1 MVARLGQKAAGRGQH
16 TLWCGEV
23 DDVSVRLEH
32 VDLLNGLD
40 WLDVHLLE
48 NGLELLLI
56 NARVL
61 WLGLDLASW
70 GSLSAIISSLS
81 ASHPSNWPLSS
92 FPQYACGRPFQ
103 SPYKVP
109 LRYSFRLVVYFR
121 GGVVILLTLR
131 KMC

>member
-1 MVARLGQKAAGRGQH
+1 MKH

-32 VDLLNGLD
+32 VDLLNGLN

-70 GSLSAIISSLS
+70 GSLSARIPSLS
-81 ASHPSNWPLSS
+81 ASHPSNWPISS
-92 FPQYACGRPFQ
+92 FSYMPCKTIA
-103 SPYKVP
+103 
-109 LRYSFRLVVYFR
+109 
-121 GGVVILLTLR
+121 IAI
-131 KMC
+131 